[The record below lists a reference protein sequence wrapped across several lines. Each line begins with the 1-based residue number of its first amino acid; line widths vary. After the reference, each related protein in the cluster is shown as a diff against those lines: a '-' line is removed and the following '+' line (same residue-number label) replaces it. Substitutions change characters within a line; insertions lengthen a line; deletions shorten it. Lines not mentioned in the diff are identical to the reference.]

1 MEYEIKK
8 VRCLVCGEVFD
19 ASEGHCPVCGV
30 GLDQCEPIEVAPVE
44 SSADTAEKFL
54 ILGGG
59 TAAFNAARAIRE
71 RNATASI
78 VMLTQEDVAPYN
90 RPMLTKALLSDTA
103 VAPIESAAWYDERD
117 IYVVTGC
124 TVESIDPVEKLVQC
138 AGGYGFVYDKLI
150 YALGARCFLPEFPGN
165 NLPHVVT
172 IRTTEDAQR
181 VRDLAKAAR
190 NAVVIGGG
198 VLGLEAAWAL
208 REGGLNVTVLEQGDH
223 IMKRQIDAEA
233 ADMLSRAMA
242 DKGVTLLTG
251 AQTAAVTAEAVT
263 PKDGRTLP
271 ADLVIVSAGI
281 RANIAL
287 AQQGGLKTDR
297 HVIVDDHMRTSAPD
311 VYACGDCAAYG
322 MSYGLW
328 SEAMEMGRIAGINAA
343 GGNEAY
349 VALPRP
355 LIFHGMGTALF
366 ALGDCGKQDRDY
378 QVEVIRRDG
387 QLKKYWRVNGQLV
400 GALLLG
406 DLADMGRIMGELGA

>member
-19 ASEGHCPVCGV
+19 AAEGRCPVCGV
-30 GLDQCEPIEVAPVE
+30 GLDQCEPVEVAPVE
-44 SSADTAEKFL
+44 DSADTTEKFL

-59 TAAFNAARAIRE
+59 TAAFNAAKAIRE
-71 RNATASI
+71 RNVTASI
-78 VMLTQEDVAPYN
+78 VMLTQEDAAPYN

-117 IYVVTGC
+117 IYVLTGC

-138 AGGYGFVYDKLI
+138 AGGYGFVYDRLI
-150 YALGARCFLPEFPGN
+150 YALGARCFLPDFPGN
-165 NLPHVVT
+165 DLPHVVT
-172 IRTTEDAQR
+172 IRTTEDAKR
-181 VRDLAKAAR
+181 VRDLARAAR

-208 REGGLNVTVLEQGDH
+208 REGGLNVTVLEQGDQ
-223 IMKRQIDAEA
+223 IMKRQIDAKA
-233 ADMLSRAMA
+233 AGMLSVAMA

-251 AQTAAVTAEAVT
+251 AQTAAVTADAVT
-263 PKDGRTLP
+263 LKDGRTLP

-281 RANIAL
+281 RANIVL

-366 ALGDCGKQDRDY
+366 AMGDCGKQDRDY
-378 QVEVIRRDG
+378 QVEAIREDG
-387 QLKKYWRVNGQLV
+387 QLKKYWRVDGKLV

-406 DLADMGRIMGELGA
+406 DLADMGSIMRELGA

>member
-19 ASEGHCPVCGV
+19 AAEGRCPVCGV

-44 SSADTAEKFL
+44 DSADTAEKFL

-59 TAAFNAARAIRE
+59 TAAFNAAKAIRE

-103 VAPIESAAWYDERD
+103 VAPIESAAWYEERD

-138 AGGYGFVYDKLI
+138 AGGYGFVYDRMI
-150 YALGARCFLPEFPGN
+150 YALGARCFLPDFPGN
-165 NLPHVVT
+165 DLPHVVT
-172 IRTTEDAQR
+172 IRTTEDAKR
-181 VRDLAKAAR
+181 VRDLARAAH

-208 REGGLNVTVLEQGDH
+208 REGGLNVTVMEQGDQ

-233 ADMLSRAMA
+233 AEMLSRAMA

-251 AQTAAVTAEAVT
+251 TQTAAVTAEAVT
-263 PKDGRTLP
+263 LKDGRTLP

-281 RANIAL
+281 RANITL

-366 ALGDCGKQDRDY
+366 AMGDCGRQDRDY
-378 QVEVIRRDG
+378 QVEAIREDG
-387 QLKKYWRVNGQLV
+387 QLKKYWRVAGKLV

-406 DLADMGRIMGELGA
+406 DLAAMGSIMRELGA

>member
-19 ASEGHCPVCGV
+19 AAEGCCPVCGV

-44 SSADTAEKFL
+44 DSADTTEKFL

-59 TAAFNAARAIRE
+59 TAAFNAAKAIRE
-71 RNATASI
+71 RNVTASI

-138 AGGYGFVYDKLI
+138 AGGYGFVYDRLI
-150 YALGARCFLPEFPGN
+150 YALGARCFLPDFPGN
-165 NLPHVVT
+165 DLPHVVT
-172 IRTTEDAQR
+172 IRTTEDAKR
-181 VRDLAKAAR
+181 VRDLARTAR

-208 REGGLNVTVLEQGDH
+208 REGGLNVTVLEQGDQ

-233 ADMLSRAMA
+233 AVMLSRAMA

-251 AQTAAVTAEAVT
+251 AQTAAVTAKAVT
-263 PKDGRTLP
+263 LKDGRTLP

-281 RANIAL
+281 RANIVL

-366 ALGDCGKQDRDY
+366 AMGDCGKQDRDY
-378 QVEVIRRDG
+378 QVEAIREDG
-387 QLKKYWRVNGQLV
+387 QLKKYWRVDGKLV

-406 DLADMGRIMGELGA
+406 DLAAMGSIMRELGA